1 MALAAE
7 GPDRDDKRGKELRLD
22 TIASFLA
29 EYFYLIVL
37 VLAVGLVLIR
47 YRNHSIRLAIAAVCI
62 GGIAY
67 LLSKIGGQLISSPR
81 PFTEAGAKAALIPSA
96 HDNGF
101 PSDHTMLLA
110 TVAAIIT
117 LVEWQ
122 AGIVFW
128 IFALLVGL
136 CRVYVGVHHLIDIVG
151 SFVIVAIAL
160 GIYLLGKTLVER
172 WLFKK
177 NPDVQPILAS
187 SKKGPAK

>member
-1 MALAAE
+1 M
-7 GPDRDDKRGKELRLD
+7 D

-29 EYFYLIVL
+29 EYFYLVVV

-47 YRNHSIRLAIAAVCI
+47 YRNQSIRLVIAAVCI
-62 GGIAY
+62 GGLAY
-67 LLSKIGGQLISSPR
+67 LLSKLGGQLVSSPR
-81 PFTEAGAKAALIPSA
+81 PFTEIGAKPALIPSA
-96 HDNGF
+96 TDNGF

-110 TVAAIIT
+110 AIAAIIT

-136 CRVYVGVHHLIDIVG
+136 CRVYVGVHHLIDIIG

-160 GIYLLGKTLVER
+160 GVYLLGKTLVET
-172 WLFKK
+172 WLLKK
-177 NPDVQPILAS
+177 DSDRSRAVGSGQERQL
-187 SKKGPAK
+187 K